1 MSIPRTARAALVPA
15 TAAALLALS
24 ACGSTNAQVKDLQKQ
39 GQALQK
45 QGQRIQANAKK
56 LQAEV
61 KAGTITAAEAAKQL
75 EAQTKTL
82 ENNAKKTASSAID
95 AAKSNGNIPDS
106 AKKAL
111 NDAQTQLNT
120 SP

>member
-56 LQAEV
+56 
-61 KAGTITAAEAAKQL
+61 
-75 EAQTKTL
+75 
-82 ENNAKKTASSAID
+82 TASSAID